1 MNIAI
6 AGTGYVGLSIATLL
20 AQHHHVTAVDILPEK
35 VDKINRRESPI
46 QDEYIEKYLAEK
58 DLDLTAT
65 LDAEAAYREAEF
77 VVIAA
82 PTNYDSKKNFFDT
95 SAVETVIDLVMK
107 ANPGRHHGHQVHD
120 PGGLHRAYPKSHG
133 QQKHPV
139 QPGIS
144 AGEQGSLRQP
154 LPQPHHRG
162 HRQERPA
169 PRGEGPHLCGAF
181 AGRGP
186 QGEHRHAVHGL
197 HRGGGRQA
205 VCQHLPGAAGELLQR
220 AGHLRRIQG
229 PQHPGHHRRRLP
241 GPPHRQ
247 PLQQPQFRLRRL
259 LPAQGH
265 KQLLANYADVRK
277 T

>member
-1 MNIAI
+1 M
-6 AGTGYVGLSIATLL
+6 GLSIATLL

-35 VDKINRRESPI
+35 GGQDQPAGIPHPGRIYRKIPGGEGPGPYRHPGRPRPPTGRPSSSSSRR
-46 QDEYIEKYLAEK
+46 
-58 DLDLTAT
+58 
-65 LDAEAAYREAEF
+65 
-77 VVIAA
+77 

-95 SAVETVIDLVMK
+95 SAVETVIDLVMRPTPTPSWSSSPRSRWATPSISEKSRAAKTSCSAPEFLRESK
-107 ANPGRHHGHQVHD
+107 ALYDNLYPSRIIVGTDKND
-120 PGGLHRAYPKSHG
+120 PRLVEKAR
-133 QQKHPV
+133 
-139 QPGIS
+139 I
-144 AGEQGSLRQP
+144 
-154 LPQPHHRG
+154 
-162 HRQERPA
+162 
-169 PRGEGPHLCGAF
+169 F
-181 AGRGP
+181 AGLLQEGALKENIDTLFM
-186 QGEHRHAVHGL
+186 GFTEA
-197 HRGGGRQA
+197 GGRQA

-265 KQLLANYADVRK
+265 QQLLAQLRRCGRK